1 MYNTEKNS
9 SDLFQTAD
17 MTPTLKQAAYLDTN
31 SIEFEKKKLSLQ
43 HGWLGALFGAS
54 LNAPINIAGLVLVLL
69 ITPGIALIFVEG
81 KISVS
86 DYWQLISPAIT
97 LILGYVLANK
107 SS

>member
-1 MYNTEKNS
+1 MYNTENNP
-9 SDLFQTAD
+9 SDLFLTANEHD
-17 MTPTLKQAAYLDTN
+17 ALKQAEYLDTN

-69 ITPGIALIFVEG
+69 ILPGIALIFVEG

-107 SS
+107 SA